1 MNPKIQKLR
10 TELAKNQ
17 EKIDKLEARNAELRQ
32 QIRELEDLDIVGMVR
47 AQGLSMEEFAKMLRY
62 MQPSFKSK
70 VSFRGRV
77 CHPITPSASRGLDFP
92 KYTPTPPVLYSWTS
106 AGMYSIR
113 SPG

>member
-17 EKIDKLEARNAELRQ
+17 EKIDKLEARNGELRQ

-62 MQPSFKSK
+62 MQPSQEETE
-70 VSFRGRV
+70 
-77 CHPITPSASRGLDFP
+77 HEN
-92 KYTPTPPVLYSWTS
+92 
-106 AGMYSIR
+106 
-113 SPG
+113 

>member
-17 EKIDKLEARNAELRQ
+17 EKIDKLEARTGELRQ

-62 MQPSFKSK
+62 MQPSQE
-70 VSFRGRV
+70 VTE
-77 CHPITPSASRGLDFP
+77 HEN
-92 KYTPTPPVLYSWTS
+92 
-106 AGMYSIR
+106 
-113 SPG
+113 

>member
-17 EKIDKLEARNAELRQ
+17 EKIDKLETRNGELRQ

-62 MQPSFKSK
+62 MQPSQE
-70 VSFRGRV
+70 VTE
-77 CHPITPSASRGLDFP
+77 HEN
-92 KYTPTPPVLYSWTS
+92 
-106 AGMYSIR
+106 
-113 SPG
+113 

>member
-17 EKIDKLEARNAELRQ
+17 ETIDKLEARNGELRQ

-62 MQPSFKSK
+62 MQPSQE
-70 VSFRGRV
+70 VTE
-77 CHPITPSASRGLDFP
+77 HEN
-92 KYTPTPPVLYSWTS
+92 
-106 AGMYSIR
+106 
-113 SPG
+113 